1 MAVQISYDGRP
12 SLGSLDLDAGDEAG
26 QAAAYRTYNAYAG
39 RFTVPEPGTVVHH
52 VEQALHPDQAGMDKR
67 RTYELDGDL
76 LVLRTQPVVTAG
88 AEASSVLR
96 WRRRAT

>member
-1 MAVQISYDGRP
+1 
-12 SLGSLDLDAGDEAG
+12 
-26 QAAAYRTYNAYAG
+26 
-39 RFTVPEPGTVVHH
+39 
-52 VEQALHPDQAGMDKR
+52 MDKR